1 MNSDE
6 LRRTFLSFYES
17 KGHLVIPS
25 SSLIPIGD
33 PTLLLTSAG
42 VVQVKPFFTGEAK
55 APAPRLASCQKCFRT
70 TDIDSVGDADHLTF
84 FEMLG
89 NFSVADYFKK
99 EAIDWA
105 WELVTE
111 RLKLPPEKLWV
122 SVFLSDDESYELWRA
137 LGVPEERLVR
147 YDESENWW
155 GPPGDSGPC
164 GPCTEI
170 YYDFGEELSCGKPDC
185 GPACDCNRFTEFYN
199 LVLTEYY
206 QDTEGNRTPLPS
218 GNIDTGMGLERTAA
232 IMQGVTN
239 VYETDGFQAIMGK
252 VSEVTGR
259 TYGSDKETDAAM
271 RVLAEHARGTTFLIS
286 DGVVPANEGRG
297 YVLRRILRRAV
308 TFARKLGVRE
318 PVLVTIAETVIE
330 NMREAY
336 PDLERNREF
345 ILKVI
350 EQEEARFHDTLGAG
364 LAILDGMV
372 GYRKRYAPMIPGVVA
387 AGMNQLLGRENA
399 SIVLEAHGFEGYFT
413 ESDSDHQTGEA
424 LAAEVLAHSVGD
436 WMQLRDEQGSV
447 TNVQGALNR
456 VERWANSL
464 SKYEVFRL
472 YDTYGFPPEITK
484 EVAAEYG
491 LSVDMEGF
499 EREMEAQRARSRS
512 AKAFAKDKMSEA
524 YAAVGLGATR
534 FTGYETLA
542 GESVV
547 VGLLRG
553 GVSAQRVGGGEEL
566 ELVTMET
573 PFYAEG
579 GGQVGDRG
587 EIKGSAGRFIVEDT
601 QATMLGFYVH
611 RGRVVDGEMVVGDPV
626 TMTVDSGHRKE
637 SARNHTATHLLHA
650 ALRQVLGQHVRQA
663 GSLVA
668 PDRLRFDFTHPV
680 GLGRADLHDIRN
692 LVNEKIS
699 SDLQITN
706 DEAPYPEAISRGA
719 LAFFGD
725 KYPDVVRLVSMGD
738 GDDRF
743 SFEVCGGTHVGRT
756 GEVWNFQVT
765 DEGSIGSGLRR
776 IEAVTGGSVQDLLV
790 RRYDLVEELSAQ
802 LKSPA
807 EEIVDKVAALVEER
821 DAERRRADRLER
833 NAARREAEGLLG
845 RVQDVDGARVV
856 AARVDAPNVE
866 TMREMGDYLKAK
878 LGSVFVVLA
887 SVINDRPMFIA
898 MATSDLTAKGV
909 HAGNIV
915 KQVAKVAG
923 GGGGGSPEM
932 AQAGGKDK
940 SKVSAALE
948 EVARLVREGGS

>member
-6 LRRTFLSFYES
+6 LRREFLSFYES

-42 VVQVKPFFTGEAK
+42 VVQIKPFFTGEAK
-55 APAPRLASCQKCFRT
+55 APAPRIASCQKCFRT

-99 EAIDWA
+99 EAIEWA

-122 SVFLSDDESYELWRA
+122 SVFLSDDESYEYWRA

-199 LVLTEYY
+199 LVLTEYN
-206 QDTEGNRTPLPS
+206 QDVDGNRTPLPN

-259 TYGSDKETDAAM
+259 AYGSDKETDVAM

-318 PVLVTIAETVIE
+318 PVLATIAKTVID
-330 NMREAY
+330 NMKEAY

-345 ILKVI
+345 VLKVI
-350 EQEEARFHDTLGAG
+350 EQEEDRFHDTL
-364 LAILDGMV
+364 D
-372 GYRKRYAPMIPGVVA
+372 
-387 AGMNQLLGRENA
+387 AGMTH
-399 SIVLEAHGFEGYFT
+399 LEST
-413 ESDSDHQTGEA
+413 IK
-424 LAAEVLAHSVGD
+424 LAGGITSG
-436 WMQLRDEQGSV
+436 
-447 TNVQGALNR
+447 TP
-456 VERWANSL
+456 SL
-464 SKYEVFRL
+464 SGTLTVINPKEIKPKDVFRL
-472 YDTYGFPPEITK
+472 YDTYGFPPELTE
-484 EVAAEYG
+484 EVAAEHG
-491 LSVDMEGF
+491 FTVDMEGF

-512 AKAFAKDKMSEA
+512 AKAFGKDKMAEA
-524 YAAVGLGATR
+524 YAAAGLGATR
-534 FTGYETLA
+534 FTGYESLA

-547 VGLLRG
+547 VGLLRE
-553 GVSAQRVGGGEEL
+553 GVSVQRVGAGEEA
-566 ELVTMET
+566 EVVMMET

-587 EIKGSAGRFIVEDT
+587 DIAGPDGRFIVEDT

-611 RGRVVDGEMVVGDPV
+611 RGRVVDGEMSVGVPV
-626 TMTVDSGHRKE
+626 KMTVDSGHRKE
-637 SARNHTATHLLHA
+637 AARNHTATHLLHA

-680 GLGRADLHDIRN
+680 GLGSADLHDIRN

-706 DEAPYPEAISRGA
+706 DEAPYAEALSKGA

-790 RRYDLVEELSAQ
+790 QRYDLVDEISAQ
-802 LKSPA
+802 LKSSPEDLSEKITA
-807 EEIVDKVAALVEER
+807 LMEEL
-821 DAERRRADRLER
+821 DAQRNRADRLER
-833 NAARREAEGLLG
+833 DAGRREAEELLAK
-845 RVQDVDGARVV
+845 VQYVDGAKVV

-866 TMREMGDYLKAK
+866 TMREMGDFLKSK
-878 LGSVFVVLA
+878 LGSVFVVLG
-887 SVINDRPMFIA
+887 SVINDRPMFVA
-898 MATSDLTAKGV
+898 MATPDLASKGL

-940 SKVSAALE
+940 SRVLEALG
-948 EVARLVREGGS
+948 EVARLVREGGG

>member
-42 VVQVKPFFTGEAK
+42 VVQIKPFFTGEAK
-55 APAPRLASCQKCFRT
+55 APAPRIASCQKCFRT

-206 QDTEGNRTPLPS
+206 QDTGGNRTPLPS

-252 VSEVTGR
+252 VSGVTGR

-286 DGVVPANEGRG
+286 DGVVPGNEGRG

-350 EQEEARFHDTLGAG
+350 EQEEARFHDTL
-364 LAILDGMV
+364 D
-372 GYRKRYAPMIPGVVA
+372 
-387 AGMNQLLGRENA
+387 AGMSHLDE
-399 SIVLEAHGFEGYFT
+399 IVADG
-413 ESDSDHQTGEA
+413 SD
-424 LAAEVLAHSVGD
+424 
-436 WMQLRDEQGSV
+436 GSV
-447 TNVQGALNR
+447 IEATD
-456 VERWANSL
+456 
-464 SKYEVFRL
+464 VFRL
-472 YDTYGFPPEITK
+472 YDTYGFPPELTE
-484 EVAAEYG
+484 EVAADHG
-491 LSVDMEGF
+491 FSVDMKGF
-499 EREMEAQRARSRS
+499 EREMEAQRVRSRS

-547 VGLLRG
+547 VGLLRE
-553 GVSAQRVGGGEEL
+553 GVSVQRVGGGEEL
-566 ELVTMET
+566 EVVTMET

-587 EIKGSAGRFIVEDT
+587 EITGPDGRFIVEDT

-626 TMTVDSGHRKE
+626 TMTVDSGHRRE

-699 SDLQITN
+699 SDLEITK
-706 DEAPYPEAISRGA
+706 DEAPYAEAISRGA

-738 GDDRF
+738 GVDRF

-765 DEGSIGSGLRR
+765 NEGSIGSGLRR

-807 EEIVDKVAALVEER
+807 EEIADKVAALVEER
-821 DAERRRADRLER
+821 DSERGRADRLER
-833 NAARREAEGLLG
+833 DAARRDAEGLLG
-845 RVQDVDGARVV
+845 QVQDVDGARVV

-866 TMREMGDYLKAK
+866 TMREMGDFLKAK

-887 SVINDRPMFIA
+887 SVINDRPMFVA
-898 MATSDLTAKGV
+898 MTTPDLVAKGV
-909 HAGNIV
+909 HAGSIV

>member
-1 MNSDE
+1 MKSDE
-6 LRRTFLSFYES
+6 LRREFLSFYES

-42 VVQVKPFFTGEAK
+42 VVQIKPFFTGEAK
-55 APAPRLASCQKCFRT
+55 APAPRIASCQKCFRT

-99 EAIDWA
+99 EAIEWA

-111 RLKLPPEKLWV
+111 KFKLPPEKLWV
-122 SVFLSDDESYELWRA
+122 SVFLDDDESYEYWRT

-199 LVLTEYY
+199 LVLTEYN
-206 QDTEGNRTPLPS
+206 QDIDGNRTPLPS

-239 VYETDGFQAIMGK
+239 VYETDGFQAIMGR

-259 TYGSDKETDAAM
+259 EYGSDKETDVAM

-330 NMREAY
+330 NMKEAY
-336 PDLERNREF
+336 PDLQRNREF
-345 ILKVI
+345 VLRVI
-350 EQEEARFHDTLGAG
+350 EQEEARFHDTLDAG
-364 LAILDGMV
+364 MTHLEAIVSEGN
-372 GYRKRYAPMIPGVVA
+372 GSRVVA
-387 AGMNQLLGRENA
+387 AA
-399 SIVLEAHGFEGYFT
+399 DA
-413 ESDSDHQTGEA
+413 
-424 LAAEVLAHSVGD
+424 
-436 WMQLRDEQGSV
+436 
-447 TNVQGALNR
+447 
-456 VERWANSL
+456 
-464 SKYEVFRL
+464 FRL
-472 YDTYGFPPEITK
+472 YDTYGFPPELTE
-484 EVAAEYG
+484 EVAADHGYG
-491 LSVDMEGF
+491 VDMDGF

-512 AKAFAKDKMSEA
+512 AKAFGKDKMAEA
-524 YAAVGLGATR
+524 YAAAGLGATR
-534 FTGYETLA
+534 FTGYEGLA

-547 VGLLRG
+547 VGLLRE
-553 GVSAQRVGGGEEL
+553 GVSVQRVGEGEEV
-566 ELVTMET
+566 EVVTMET

-587 EIKGSAGRFIVEDT
+587 EIAGVDGRFMVEDT

-611 RGRVVDGEMVVGDPV
+611 RGRMVDGEMGVGDPV
-626 TMTVDSGHRKE
+626 KMTVDSGHRRE
-637 SARNHTATHLLHA
+637 ATRNHTATHLLHA
-650 ALRQVLGQHVRQA
+650 ALREVLGQHVRQA

-680 GLGRADLHDIRN
+680 GLGRADLNDIRN
-692 LVNEKIS
+692 LVNDKIS
-699 SDLQITN
+699 SDLAVSN
-706 DEAPYPEAISRGA
+706 DSALYSEAINRGA

-725 KYPDVVRLVSMGD
+725 KYPDVVRLVSMGE
-738 GDDRF
+738 GDNRF

-776 IEAVTGGSVQDLLV
+776 IEAVTGVSVQDLLAK
-790 RRYDLVEELSAQ
+790 RYDLVDEISAQ
-802 LKSPA
+802 LKSAPEDISEKIAGLMEELETQRRRA
-807 EEIVDKVAALVEER
+807 ERLER
-821 DAERRRADRLER
+821 DAG
-833 NAARREAEGLLG
+833 RREAEDLLSQ
-845 RVQDVDGARVV
+845 VQDVDGAKVV
-856 AARVDAPNVE
+856 AAQVEAPNVE
-866 TMREMGDYLKAK
+866 TMREMGDLLKAK
-878 LGSVFVVLA
+878 LGSVFVVLG
-887 SVINDRPMFIA
+887 SVINGRPMFVA
-898 MATSDLTAKGV
+898 MSTSDLASKGV

-940 SKVSAALE
+940 SKVSAALG
-948 EVARLVREGGS
+948 EVARLVREGGG

>member
-99 EAIDWA
+99 EAIEWA

-122 SVFLSDDESYELWRA
+122 SVFLSDDESYAFWKE
-137 LGVPEERLVR
+137 LGVPEERLIR

-330 NMREAY
+330 NMKDAY

-350 EQEEARFHDTLGAG
+350 EQEEARFHDTL
-364 LAILDGMV
+364 D
-372 GYRKRYAPMIPGVVA
+372 
-387 AGMNQLLGRENA
+387 AGMTQ
-399 SIVLEAHGFEGYFT
+399 LEAKFT
-413 ESDSDHQTGEA
+413 FPPMDAKAEISKRI
-424 LAAEVLAHSVGD
+424 AAQD
-436 WMQLRDEQGSV
+436 
-447 TNVQGALNR
+447 
-456 VERWANSL
+456 
-464 SKYEVFRL
+464 VFRL
-472 YDTYGFPPEITK
+472 YDTYGFPSELTEEI
-484 EVAAEYG
+484 AAEHGY
-491 LSVDMEGF
+491 SVDMEGF
-499 EREMEAQRARSRS
+499 KREMEAQRERGRA
-512 AKAFAKDKMSEA
+512 AQAFRKDKMSEA

-566 ELVTMET
+566 EVVTMET

-587 EIKGSAGRFIVEDT
+587 EITGSAGRFIVEDT
-601 QATMLGFYVH
+601 QSTMLGFYVH

-626 TMTVDSGHRKE
+626 TMTVDSGHRRE

-725 KYPDVVRLVSMGD
+725 KYPDVVRLVSMGE

-887 SVINDRPMFIA
+887 SVINDRPMFVA
-898 MATSDLTAKGV
+898 MATSDLTAKGL

-948 EVARLVREGGS
+948 EVPRLVRKGGR

>member
-42 VVQVKPFFTGEAK
+42 VVQIKPFFTGEAK
-55 APAPRLASCQKCFRT
+55 APAPRIASCQKCFRT

-206 QDTEGNRTPLPS
+206 QDTGGNRTPLPS

-239 VYETDGFQAIMGK
+239 VYDTDGFQAIMGK
-252 VSEVTGR
+252 VSGVTGR

-286 DGVVPANEGRG
+286 DGVVPGNEGRG

-318 PVLVTIAETVIE
+318 PVLVTIAETVIA

-345 ILKVI
+345 VLKVI
-350 EQEEARFHDTLGAG
+350 EQEEARFHDTLDAG
-364 LAILDGMV
+364 MSQLEEITGSKHAVQSGDAKPVNFSFDVPPIPTEGITV
-372 GYRKRYAPMIPGVVA
+372 IPG
-387 AGMNQLLGRENA
+387 Q
-399 SIVLEAHGFEGYFT
+399 
-413 ESDSDHQTGEA
+413 D
-424 LAAEVLAHSVGD
+424 
-436 WMQLRDEQGSV
+436 
-447 TNVQGALNR
+447 
-456 VERWANSL
+456 
-464 SKYEVFRL
+464 VFRL
-472 YDTYGFPPEITK
+472 YDTYGFPPELTE
-484 EVAAEYG
+484 EVAAERG
-491 LSVDMEGF
+491 FGVDMEGF
-499 EREMEAQRARSRS
+499 EREMEAQRVRSRS

-534 FTGYETLA
+534 FTGYESLA

-547 VGLLRG
+547 VGLLRE
-553 GVSAQRVGGGEEL
+553 GVSVQRVGGGEEL
-566 ELVTMET
+566 EVVTMET

-587 EIKGSAGRFIVEDT
+587 SITGPSGGFVVEDT

-611 RGRVVDGEMVVGDPV
+611 RGRVVDGEMGVGEPV
-626 TMTVDSGHRKE
+626 KMTVDPGHRRE
-637 SARNHTATHLLHA
+637 STRNHTATHLLHA

-680 GLGRADLHDIRN
+680 GLGSADLHDIRD

-699 SDLQITN
+699 SDLRITN

-725 KYPDVVRLVSMGD
+725 KYPDVVRLVSMGE

-743 SFEVCGGTHVGRT
+743 SFEVCGGTHLGRT

-776 IEAVTGGSVQDLLV
+776 IEAVTGASVQDLLA

-807 EEIVDKVAALVEER
+807 EEISGKVAALVEER
-821 DAERRRADRLER
+821 DSERRRADRLER
-833 NAARREAEGLLG
+833 DAARREAEGLLG
-845 RVQDVDGARVV
+845 RVQDVDGAKVV

-887 SVINDRPMFIA
+887 SVINDRPMFVA
-898 MATSDLTAKGV
+898 MATPDLVAKGL
-909 HAGNIV
+909 HSGNIV

>member
-1 MNSDE
+1 
-6 LRRTFLSFYES
+6 
-17 KGHLVIPS
+17 
-25 SSLIPIGD
+25 
-33 PTLLLTSAG
+33 
-42 VVQVKPFFTGEAK
+42 
-55 APAPRLASCQKCFRT
+55 
-70 TDIDSVGDADHLTF
+70 
-84 FEMLG
+84 
-89 NFSVADYFKK
+89 
-99 EAIDWA
+99 
-105 WELVTE
+105 
-111 RLKLPPEKLWV
+111 
-122 SVFLSDDESYELWRA
+122 
-137 LGVPEERLVR
+137 
-147 YDESENWW
+147 
-155 GPPGDSGPC
+155 
-164 GPCTEI
+164 
-170 YYDFGEELSCGKPDC
+170 
-185 GPACDCNRFTEFYN
+185 
-199 LVLTEYY
+199 
-206 QDTEGNRTPLPS
+206 
-218 GNIDTGMGLERTAA
+218 MGLERTAA

-239 VYETDGFQAIMGK
+239 VYDTDGFQAIMGK
-252 VSEVTGR
+252 VSGVTGR

-286 DGVVPANEGRG
+286 DGVVPGNEGRG

-350 EQEEARFHDTLGAG
+350 EQEEARFHDTL
-364 LAILDGMV
+364 D
-372 GYRKRYAPMIPGVVA
+372 
-387 AGMNQLLGRENA
+387 AGMSHLDM
-399 SIVLEAHGFEGYFT
+399 IVADG
-413 ESDSDHQTGEA
+413 SD
-424 LAAEVLAHSVGD
+424 
-436 WMQLRDEQGSV
+436 GSV
-447 TNVQGALNR
+447 IEATDI
-456 VERWANSL
+456 
-464 SKYEVFRL
+464 FRL
-472 YDTYGFPPEITK
+472 YDTFGFPPELTE
-484 EVAAEYG
+484 EVAADHG
-491 LSVDMEGF
+491 FSVDMEGF
-499 EREMEAQRARSRS
+499 DREMEAQRTRSRS

-547 VGLLRG
+547 VGLLRE
-553 GVSAQRVGGGEEL
+553 GVSVQRVGGGEEL
-566 ELVTMET
+566 EVVTMET

-587 EIKGSAGRFIVEDT
+587 EITGSEGRFIVEDT

-611 RGRVVDGEMVVGDPV
+611 RGRVVDGEMVVGQPV
-626 TMTVDSGHRKE
+626 RMTVDSGHRRE

-699 SDLQITN
+699 SDLEITK
-706 DEAPYPEAISRGA
+706 DEAPYAEAISRGA

-738 GDDRF
+738 GDDKF

-790 RRYDLVEELSAQ
+790 QRYDLVEELSAQ

-807 EEIVDKVAALVEER
+807 EEIADKVAALVEER
-821 DAERRRADRLER
+821 DSERRRADRLER
-833 NAARREAEGLLG
+833 DAARREAEGLLG
-845 RVQDVDGARVV
+845 RVQDVDGAKVV
-856 AARVDAPNVE
+856 AARVDAPNAE

-887 SVINDRPMFIA
+887 SVINDRPMFVA
-898 MATSDLTAKGV
+898 MATPDLVAKGL
-909 HAGNIV
+909 HSGNIV

-940 SKVSAALE
+940 SKVSAALD

>member
-6 LRRTFLSFYES
+6 LRRAFLSFYES

-42 VVQVKPFFTGEAK
+42 VVQIKPFFTGEAK

-111 RLKLPPEKLWV
+111 RLKLPPERLWV

-170 YYDFGEELSCGKPDC
+170 YYDFGEELSCGKADC

-232 IMQGVTN
+232 ILQGVTN
-239 VYETDGFQAIMGK
+239 VYETDGFQAIMGR
-252 VSEVTGR
+252 VSELTGR
-259 TYGSDKETDAAM
+259 EYGSDKETDAAM
-271 RVLAEHARGTTFLIS
+271 RVLAEHGRGTTFLIS

-318 PVLVTIAETVIE
+318 PVLVSIAETVIE

-345 ILKVI
+345 VLKVI
-350 EQEEARFHDTLGAG
+350 EQEEARFHDTLDAG
-364 LAILDGMV
+364 MTHLEAIV
-372 GYRKRYAPMIPGVVA
+372 GNGHEARVVA
-387 AGMNQLLGRENA
+387 AG
-399 SIVLEAHGFEGYFT
+399 
-413 ESDSDHQTGEA
+413 D
-424 LAAEVLAHSVGD
+424 
-436 WMQLRDEQGSV
+436 
-447 TNVQGALNR
+447 
-456 VERWANSL
+456 
-464 SKYEVFRL
+464 VFRL
-472 YDTYGFPPEITK
+472 YDTYGFPPELTE
-484 EVAAEYG
+484 EVAAEHG
-491 LSVDMEGF
+491 FGVDMEGF
-499 EREMEAQRARSRS
+499 EREMEAQRERGRA
-512 AKAFAKDKMSEA
+512 AQAFRKDKMSEA

-534 FTGYETLA
+534 FTGYEMLA

-547 VGLLRG
+547 VGLLRE
-553 GVSAQRVGGGEEL
+553 GVSVQRVGGGEEL
-566 ELVTMET
+566 EVVTMET

-587 EIKGSAGRFIVEDT
+587 EITGPDGRFIVEDT

-626 TMTVDSGHRKE
+626 TMTVDSGHRRE

-699 SDLQITN
+699 SDLRVTN
-706 DEAPYPEAISRGA
+706 DEAPYAEAILRGA

-790 RRYDLVEELSAQ
+790 QRYDLVEELSTQ

-807 EEIVDKVAALVEER
+807 DEIADKVAALVEER

-845 RVQDVDGARVV
+845 RVQDVDGAQVV

-866 TMREMGDYLKAK
+866 TMREMGDFLKAK

-887 SVINDRPMFIA
+887 SVINDRPMFVA
-898 MATSDLTAKGV
+898 MATPDLTAKGI

-915 KQVAKVAG
+915 KRVAKVAG

-940 SKVSAALE
+940 GKVSAALE
-948 EVARLVREGGS
+948 EVAGLVRESGS

>member
-99 EAIDWA
+99 EAIEWA

-122 SVFLSDDESYELWRA
+122 SVFLSDDESYELWRE

-330 NMREAY
+330 NMKDAY

-350 EQEEARFHDTLGAG
+350 EQEEARFHDTL
-364 LAILDGMV
+364 D
-372 GYRKRYAPMIPGVVA
+372 
-387 AGMNQLLGRENA
+387 AGMIEVKNLTFNVGTIEFRLDNVEVIPPKPIEEEPQDVGKRVIGGR
-399 SIVLEAHGFEGYFT
+399 
-413 ESDSDHQTGEA
+413 D
-424 LAAEVLAHSVGD
+424 
-436 WMQLRDEQGSV
+436 
-447 TNVQGALNR
+447 
-456 VERWANSL
+456 
-464 SKYEVFRL
+464 VFRL
-472 YDTYGFPPEITK
+472 YDTYGFPPELTE
-484 EVAAEYG
+484 EVAAEDG
-491 LSVDMEGF
+491 FGVDMEGF
-499 EREMEAQRARSRS
+499 RREMEAQRERGRA
-512 AKAFAKDKMSEA
+512 AQAFRKDKMSEA

-547 VGLLRG
+547 VGLLRE
-553 GVSAQRVGGGEEL
+553 GVSVQRVGGGEEL
-566 ELVTMET
+566 EVVTMET

-587 EIKGSAGRFIVEDT
+587 EITGVNGRFIVEDT

-626 TMTVDSGHRKE
+626 TMTVDSGHRRE

-807 EEIVDKVAALVEER
+807 EEIADKVAALVEER

-833 NAARREAEGLLG
+833 DAARREAEGLLG
-845 RVQDVDGARVV
+845 RVQDVDGAQVV

-866 TMREMGDYLKAK
+866 TMREMGDFLKAK

-887 SVINDRPMFIA
+887 SVINDRPMFVA
-898 MATSDLTAKGV
+898 MATST
-909 HAGNIV
+909 
-915 KQVAKVAG
+915 
-923 GGGGGSPEM
+923 
-932 AQAGGKDK
+932 
-940 SKVSAALE
+940 
-948 EVARLVREGGS
+948 

>member
-1 MNSDE
+1 MNSNE

-17 KGHLVIPS
+17 KAHLVIPS

-42 VVQVKPFFTGEAK
+42 VVQIKPFFTGEAK
-55 APAPRLASCQKCFRT
+55 APAPRITSCQKCFRT

-137 LGVPEERLVR
+137 LGVPQERLVR

-286 DGVVPANEGRG
+286 DGVVPGNEGRG

-350 EQEEARFHDTLGAG
+350 EQEETQFHDTL
-364 LAILDGMV
+364 D
-372 GYRKRYAPMIPGVVA
+372 
-387 AGMNQLLGRENA
+387 AGMSQLEEITGSKHAVHSGDAQPVRF
-399 SIVLEAHGFEGYFT
+399 SFDVPPIPVEGIT
-413 ESDSDHQTGEA
+413 VIRGQD
-424 LAAEVLAHSVGD
+424 
-436 WMQLRDEQGSV
+436 
-447 TNVQGALNR
+447 
-456 VERWANSL
+456 
-464 SKYEVFRL
+464 VFRL
-472 YDTYGFPPEITK
+472 YDTYGFPPELTE
-484 EVAAEYG
+484 EVAAERG
-491 LSVDMEGF
+491 FGVDMEGF
-499 EREMEAQRARSRS
+499 KREMEAQRERSRS

-547 VGLLRG
+547 VGLLRE
-553 GVSAQRVGGGEEL
+553 GVSVQRVGGGEEL
-566 ELVTMET
+566 EVVTMET

-587 EIKGSAGRFIVEDT
+587 EITGSVGRFIVEDT

-626 TMTVDSGHRKE
+626 TMTVDSGHRRE

-706 DEAPYPEAISRGA
+706 DEAPYAEAISRGA

-807 EEIVDKVAALVEER
+807 EEIADKVAALVEER
-821 DAERRRADRLER
+821 DSERRRADRLER
-833 NAARREAEGLLG
+833 DAARREAEGLLG
-845 RVQDVDGARVV
+845 QVQDVDGARVV

-887 SVINDRPMFIA
+887 SVINDRPMFVA
-898 MATSDLTAKGV
+898 MATPDLTAKGL

-923 GGGGGSPEM
+923 GGGGGTPEM

-948 EVARLVREGGS
+948 EVARLVREGGN

>member
-1 MNSDE
+1 MNSNE

-252 VSEVTGR
+252 VSEMTGR

-286 DGVVPANEGRG
+286 DGVVPGNEGRG

-308 TFARKLGVRE
+308 TFARKLGVLE

-330 NMREAY
+330 NMRGAY

-350 EQEEARFHDTLGAG
+350 EQEEARFHDTLDAG
-364 LAILDGMV
+364 LVEVEKLALDV
-372 GYRKRYAPMIPGVVA
+372 GTLKFELDESGIELIPA
-387 AGMNQLLGRENA
+387 
-399 SIVLEAHGFEGYFT
+399 
-413 ESDSDHQTGEA
+413 
-424 LAAEVLAHSVGD
+424 
-436 WMQLRDEQGSV
+436 
-447 TNVQGALNR
+447 
-456 VERWANSL
+456 
-464 SKYEVFRL
+464 KEVFRL
-472 YDTYGFPPEITK
+472 YDTYGFPPELTE
-484 EVAAEYG
+484 EVAAERG
-491 LSVDMEGF
+491 FGVDMEGF
-499 EREMEAQRARSRS
+499 EREMEAQRTRSRS

-547 VGLLRG
+547 VGLLRE
-553 GVSAQRVGGGEEL
+553 GVSVQRVGGGEEL
-566 ELVTMET
+566 EVVTMET

-587 EIKGSAGRFIVEDT
+587 EITGSVGRFIVEDT

-626 TMTVDSGHRKE
+626 TMTVDSGHRRE
-637 SARNHTATHLLHA
+637 SGRNHTATHLLHA

-807 EEIVDKVAALVEER
+807 EEIADKVAALVEER

-833 NAARREAEGLLG
+833 DAARREAEGLLG
-845 RVQDVDGARVV
+845 RVQEVDGAQVV

-866 TMREMGDYLKAK
+866 TMREMGDFLKAK

-887 SVINDRPMFIA
+887 SVINDRPMFVA
-898 MATSDLTAKGV
+898 MATPDLAAKGV

-915 KQVAKVAG
+915 KKVAKVAG
-923 GGGGGSPEM
+923 GGGGGTPEM

-948 EVARLVREGGS
+948 EVAKLVREGGS

>member
-1 MNSDE
+1 M
-6 LRRTFLSFYES
+6 
-17 KGHLVIPS
+17 
-25 SSLIPIGD
+25 
-33 PTLLLTSAG
+33 LLTSAG
-42 VVQVKPFFTGEAK
+42 VVQIKPFFTGEAK
-55 APAPRLASCQKCFRT
+55 APAPRIASCQKCFRT

-239 VYETDGFQAIMGK
+239 VYQTDGFQAIMGK

-318 PVLVTIAETVIE
+318 PVLLTIAETVIE

-350 EQEEARFHDTLGAG
+350 EQEEARFHDTLDAG
-364 LAILDGMV
+364 LVEVEKLALDV
-372 GYRKRYAPMIPGVVA
+372 GTLRFELDESGIELIPA
-387 AGMNQLLGRENA
+387 
-399 SIVLEAHGFEGYFT
+399 
-413 ESDSDHQTGEA
+413 
-424 LAAEVLAHSVGD
+424 
-436 WMQLRDEQGSV
+436 
-447 TNVQGALNR
+447 
-456 VERWANSL
+456 
-464 SKYEVFRL
+464 KEVFRL
-472 YDTYGFPPEITK
+472 YDTYGFPPELTE
-484 EVAAEYG
+484 EVAAERG
-491 LSVDMEGF
+491 FGVDMEGF
-499 EREMEAQRARSRS
+499 KREMEAQRERSRS
-512 AKAFAKDKMSEA
+512 AKAFGKDKMSEA

-547 VGLLRG
+547 VGLLRE
-553 GVSAQRVGGGEEL
+553 GVSVQRVGGVEEL
-566 ELVTMET
+566 EVVTMET

-587 EIKGSAGRFIVEDT
+587 EITGVNGRFMVEDT
-601 QATMLGFYVH
+601 QSTMLGFYVH

-626 TMTVDSGHRKE
+626 SMTVDPGHRRE

-699 SDLQITN
+699 SDLEITK
-706 DEAPYPEAISRGA
+706 DEAPYSDAISRGA

-776 IEAVTGGSVQDLLV
+776 IEAVTGGSVQDLLM

-807 EEIVDKVAALVEER
+807 DEIADKVAALVEER
-821 DAERRRADRLER
+821 DSERRRADRLER
-833 NAARREAEGLLG
+833 DAARREAEGLLG
-845 RVQDVDGARVV
+845 QVQDVDGAQVV

-866 TMREMGDYLKAK
+866 AMREMGDFLKAK
-878 LGSVFVVLA
+878 LGSAFVVLA
-887 SVINDRPMFIA
+887 SVINDRPMFVA
-898 MATSDLTAKGV
+898 MATPDLTAKGV

-915 KQVAKVAG
+915 KRVAKVAG

-948 EVARLVREGGS
+948 EVAKLVREGGS

>member
-1 MNSDE
+1 MKSDE
-6 LRRTFLSFYES
+6 LRREFLSFYES

-42 VVQVKPFFTGEAK
+42 VVQIKPFFTGEAK
-55 APAPRLASCQKCFRT
+55 APAPRIASCQKCFRT

-99 EAIDWA
+99 EAIEWA

-111 RLKLPPEKLWV
+111 RFKLPPERLWV
-122 SVFLSDDESYELWRA
+122 SVFLDDDESYEFWRG

-232 IMQGVTN
+232 ILQGVTN
-239 VYETDGFQAIMGK
+239 VYETDGFRAIMDK
-252 VSEVTGR
+252 VSGVTGR
-259 TYGSDKETDAAM
+259 EYGADKETDVAM

-330 NMREAY
+330 NMKEAY

-345 ILKVI
+345 VLRVI
-350 EQEEARFHDTLGAG
+350 EQEEARFHDTL
-364 LAILDGMV
+364 D
-372 GYRKRYAPMIPGVVA
+372 
-387 AGMNQLLGRENA
+387 AGMTH
-399 SIVLEAHGFEGYFT
+399 LEAIVSRGNG
-413 ESDSDHQTGEA
+413 SRVIG
-424 LAAEVLAHSVGD
+424 AAD
-436 WMQLRDEQGSV
+436 
-447 TNVQGALNR
+447 
-456 VERWANSL
+456 
-464 SKYEVFRL
+464 VFRL
-472 YDTYGFPPEITK
+472 YDTYGFPPELTE
-484 EVAAEYG
+484 EVAAG
-491 LSVDMEGF
+491 HGFGVDMEGF

-512 AKAFAKDKMSEA
+512 TKAFGKDKMAEA
-524 YAAVGLGATR
+524 YAAAGLGATR
-534 FTGYETLA
+534 FTGYELLA

-547 VGLLRG
+547 VGLLRE
-553 GVSAQRVGGGEEL
+553 GVSVQRVGVGEEV
-566 ELVTMET
+566 EVVTMET

-587 EIKGSAGRFIVEDT
+587 EITGVSGRFMVEDT

-611 RGRVVDGEMVVGDPV
+611 RGRVVDGGMGVGDPV
-626 TMTVDSGHRKE
+626 KMTVDSGHRRE
-637 SARNHTATHLLHA
+637 ATRNHTATHLLHA
-650 ALRQVLGQHVRQA
+650 ALREVLGQHVRQA

-680 GLGRADLHDIRN
+680 GLGRGDLHDIRD
-692 LVNEKIS
+692 LVNEKIR
-699 SDLQITN
+699 SDLAVSN
-706 DEAPYPEAISRGA
+706 DSAPYSEAINRGA

-725 KYPDVVRLVSMGD
+725 KYPDVVRLVSMGE
-738 GDDRF
+738 GDSRF

-776 IEAVTGGSVQDLLV
+776 IEAVTGASVQDLLAK
-790 RRYDLVEELSAQ
+790 RYDLVDEISAQ
-802 LKSPA
+802 LKSAPEDISEKITGLM
-807 EEIVDKVAALVEER
+807 EEL
-821 DAERRRADRLER
+821 DAQRRRADRLER
-833 NAARREAEGLLG
+833 DAGRREAEDLLSQ
-845 RVQDVDGARVV
+845 VQDVNGAKVV

-866 TMREMGDYLKAK
+866 TMREMGDLLKAK
-878 LGSVFVVLA
+878 LGSVFVVLG
-887 SVINDRPMFIA
+887 SVINDRPAFIA
-898 MATSDLTAKGV
+898 MSTPDLADKGI

-915 KQVAKVAG
+915 KKVAKVAG
-923 GGGGGSPEM
+923 GGGGGSAEM

-940 SKVSAALE
+940 NKVSAALE
-948 EVARLVREGGS
+948 EVARLVREGVR

>member
-122 SVFLSDDESYELWRA
+122 SVFLSDDESYELWRD

-350 EQEEARFHDTLGAG
+350 EQEEARFHDTLDAGMGHLERIKLEAGATFPTMSG
-364 LAILDGMV
+364 LVELK
-372 GYRKRYAPMIPGVVA
+372 KRSPSEEQVSNREIA
-387 AGMNQLLGRENA
+387 AG
-399 SIVLEAHGFEGYFT
+399 
-413 ESDSDHQTGEA
+413 
-424 LAAEVLAHSVGD
+424 
-436 WMQLRDEQGSV
+436 
-447 TNVQGALNR
+447 
-456 VERWANSL
+456 
-464 SKYEVFRL
+464 EVFRL
-472 YDTYGFPPEITK
+472 YDTYGLPPELT
-484 EVAAEYG
+484 EELAAEDG
-491 LSVDMEGF
+491 FVVDMEGF
-499 EREMEAQRARSRS
+499 EREMEAQRERGRAAQSFR
-512 AKAFAKDKMSEA
+512 KDKMSEA

-547 VGLLRG
+547 VGLLRE
-553 GVSAQRVGGGEEL
+553 GVSVQRVGGGEEL
-566 ELVTMET
+566 EVVTMET

-579 GGQVGDRG
+579 GGQVGDKG
-587 EIKGSAGRFIVEDT
+587 EIAGVNGRFIVEDT
-601 QATMLGFYVH
+601 QSTMLGFYVH

-626 TMTVDSGHRKE
+626 TMIVDPGHRRE

-725 KYPDVVRLVSMGD
+725 KYPDVVRLVSMGE

-807 EEIVDKVAALVEER
+807 EEIADKVAALVEER

-833 NAARREAEGLLG
+833 DAARREAEGLLG
-845 RVQDVDGARVV
+845 RVQEVDGAQVV

-887 SVINDRPMFIA
+887 SVINDRPVFVA
-898 MATSDLTAKGV
+898 MATPDLAAKGV

-915 KQVAKVAG
+915 KRVAKVTG

-940 SKVSAALE
+940 SKVSAALD
-948 EVARLVREGGS
+948 EVARLVREGGEYEI

>member
-1 MNSDE
+1 M
-6 LRRTFLSFYES
+6 
-17 KGHLVIPS
+17 
-25 SSLIPIGD
+25 
-33 PTLLLTSAG
+33 
-42 VVQVKPFFTGEAK
+42 
-55 APAPRLASCQKCFRT
+55 
-70 TDIDSVGDADHLTF
+70 
-84 FEMLG
+84 
-89 NFSVADYFKK
+89 
-99 EAIDWA
+99 
-105 WELVTE
+105 
-111 RLKLPPEKLWV
+111 
-122 SVFLSDDESYELWRA
+122 
-137 LGVPEERLVR
+137 PEERLIR

-252 VSEVTGR
+252 VLEVTGR

-350 EQEEARFHDTLGAG
+350 EQEEARFHDTLDAG
-364 LAILDGMV
+364 LAMLDGMI
-372 GYRKRYAPMIPGVVA
+372 GYRNYFSPYIQEVVDF
-387 AGMNQLLGRENA
+387 GISNRINPENA
-399 SIVLEAHGFEGYFT
+399 SIVLDRHGFVGFFV
-413 ESDSDHQTGEA
+413 ESDSVHQTGES
-424 LAAEVLAHSVGD
+424 LASEEFAFLYAHLLEVLQESGIDTSEGD
-436 WMQLRDEQGSV
+436 IVPEL
-447 TNVQGALNR
+447 T
-456 VERWANSL
+456 RWANTL
-464 SKYEVFRL
+464 SQREVFRL
-472 YDTYGFPPEITK
+472 YDTYGFPPELTE
-484 EVAAEYG
+484 EVAAEHG
-491 LSVDMEGF
+491 FGVDMEGF
-499 EREMEAQRARSRS
+499 EREMEAQRTRSRS
-512 AKAFAKDKMSEA
+512 TKAFAKDKMSEA

-534 FTGYETLA
+534 FTGYEMLA

-547 VGLLRG
+547 VGLLRE
-553 GVSAQRVGGGEEL
+553 GVSVQRVGGGEEL
-566 ELVTMET
+566 EVVTMET

-587 EIKGSAGRFIVEDT
+587 EITGSAGRFIVGDT

-626 TMTVDSGHRKE
+626 TMTVDPGHRRE

-706 DEAPYPEAISRGA
+706 DEAPYPEAITRGA

-807 EEIVDKVAALVEER
+807 EEIAGKVAALVEER

-866 TMREMGDYLKAK
+866 TMREMGDFLKAK

-887 SVINDRPMFIA
+887 SVINDRPMFVA
-898 MATSDLTAKGV
+898 MATPDLTAKGL

-915 KQVAKVAG
+915 KRVAKVAG
-923 GGGGGSPEM
+923 GGGGGTPEM

-948 EVARLVREGGS
+948 EVATLVREGGS

>member
-99 EAIDWA
+99 EAIEWA

-122 SVFLSDDESYELWRA
+122 SVFLSDDESYELWRE

-330 NMREAY
+330 NMKDAY

-350 EQEEARFHDTLGAG
+350 EQEEARFHDTLDAG
-364 LAILDGMV
+364 LIEVDKLTFNIGRLD
-372 GYRKRYAPMIPGVVA
+372 I
-387 AGMNQLLGRENA
+387 N
-399 SIVLEAHGFEGYFT
+399 
-413 ESDSDHQTGEA
+413 
-424 LAAEVLAHSVGD
+424 
-436 WMQLRDEQGSV
+436 
-447 TNVQGALNR
+447 
-456 VERWANSL
+456 L
-464 SKYEVFRL
+464 SKVEVIKGRDVFRL
-472 YDTYGFPPEITK
+472 YDTYGFPPELTE
-484 EVAAEYG
+484 EVAAERG
-491 LSVDMEGF
+491 FGVDLEEF
-499 EREMEAQRARSRS
+499 EREMEAQRERGRA
-512 AKAFAKDKMSEA
+512 AQAFRKDKMSEA

-547 VGLLRG
+547 VGLLRE
-553 GVSAQRVGGGEEL
+553 GVSVQRVGSGGEL
-566 ELVTMET
+566 EVVTMET

-587 EIKGSAGRFIVEDT
+587 EIAGGNGRFIVEDT

-699 SDLQITN
+699 SDLQITK
-706 DEAPYPEAISRGA
+706 DEAPYAEAISRGA

-807 EEIVDKVAALVEER
+807 EEISDKVTALMEER

-833 NAARREAEGLLG
+833 DAARREAEGLLG

-866 TMREMGDYLKAK
+866 TMREMGDFLKAK

-887 SVINDRPMFIA
+887 SVINDRPMFVA
-898 MATSDLTAKGV
+898 MATSDLVAKGV

-915 KQVAKVAG
+915 KRVAKVAG

-940 SKVSAALE
+940 NKVSAALE
-948 EVARLVREGGS
+948 EVPRLVREGGS

>member
-42 VVQVKPFFTGEAK
+42 VVQIKPFFTGEAK
-55 APAPRLASCQKCFRT
+55 APAPRIASCQKCFRT

-137 LGVPEERLVR
+137 LGVPKERLVR

-252 VSEVTGR
+252 VSGVTGR

-286 DGVVPANEGRG
+286 DGVVPGNEGRG

-350 EQEEARFHDTLGAG
+350 EQEEARFHDTL
-364 LAILDGMV
+364 D
-372 GYRKRYAPMIPGVVA
+372 
-387 AGMNQLLGRENA
+387 AGMSHLDEIVADGSDG
-399 SIVLEAHGFEGYFT
+399 SIIEAT
-413 ESDSDHQTGEA
+413 D
-424 LAAEVLAHSVGD
+424 
-436 WMQLRDEQGSV
+436 
-447 TNVQGALNR
+447 
-456 VERWANSL
+456 
-464 SKYEVFRL
+464 VFRL
-472 YDTYGFPPEITK
+472 YDTFGFPPELTE
-484 EVAAEYG
+484 EVAADHG
-491 LSVDMEGF
+491 FSVDMEGF
-499 EREMEAQRARSRS
+499 DREMEAQRTRSRS

-547 VGLLRG
+547 VGLLRE
-553 GVSAQRVGGGEEL
+553 GVSVQRVGGGEEL
-566 ELVTMET
+566 EVVTMET

-587 EIKGSAGRFIVEDT
+587 EITGSEGRFIVEDT

-626 TMTVDSGHRKE
+626 VMTVDSGHRRE

-699 SDLQITN
+699 SDLEITK
-706 DEAPYPEAISRGA
+706 DEAPYAEAISRGA

-743 SFEVCGGTHVGRT
+743 SFEVCGGTHVART

-807 EEIVDKVAALVEER
+807 EEIAGKVAALVEER

-833 NAARREAEGLLG
+833 NAARREAEGLLS
-845 RVQDVDGARVV
+845 RVQDVDGAKVV

-866 TMREMGDYLKAK
+866 TMREMGDFLKTK

-887 SVINDRPMFIA
+887 SVINDRPMFVA
-898 MATSDLTAKGV
+898 MATPDLVAKGV
-909 HAGNIV
+909 HAGSIV

-948 EVARLVREGGS
+948 EVVRLVREGGS

>member
-1 MNSDE
+1 MKSDE
-6 LRRTFLSFYES
+6 LRQEFLSFYES

-42 VVQVKPFFTGEAK
+42 VVQIKPFFTGEAK
-55 APAPRLASCQKCFRT
+55 APGPRIASCQKCFRT

-99 EAIDWA
+99 EAIEWA

-111 RLKLPPEKLWV
+111 RFRLPKEKLWV
-122 SVFLSDDESYELWRA
+122 SVFLDDDESYEYWRG

-199 LVLTEYY
+199 LVLTEYN
-206 QDTEGNRTPLPS
+206 QDVDGNRTPLPS

-232 IMQGVTN
+232 ILQGVTN
-239 VYETDGFQAIMGK
+239 VYETDGFGAIMDK
-252 VSEVTGR
+252 VSGVTDR
-259 TYGSDKETDAAM
+259 EYGADKETDVAM

-330 NMREAY
+330 NMKDAY
-336 PDLERNREF
+336 PDLQRNREF
-345 ILKVI
+345 VLKVI
-350 EQEEARFHDTLGAG
+350 EQEEARFHDTL
-364 LAILDGMV
+364 D
-372 GYRKRYAPMIPGVVA
+372 
-387 AGMNQLLGRENA
+387 AGMTHLET
-399 SIVLEAHGFEGYFT
+399 IVSGGN
-413 ESDSDHQTGEA
+413 G
-424 LAAEVLAHSVGD
+424 
-436 WMQLRDEQGSV
+436 
-447 TNVQGALNR
+447 NR
-456 VERWANSL
+456 VIAAVD
-464 SKYEVFRL
+464 VFRL
-472 YDTYGFPPEITK
+472 YDTYGFPPELTE
-484 EVAAEYG
+484 EVAAG
-491 LSVDMEGF
+491 HGFGVDMKGF

-512 AKAFAKDKMSEA
+512 AKAFGKDKMAEA
-524 YAAVGLGATR
+524 YAAAGLGATR
-534 FTGYETLA
+534 FTGYELLA

-547 VGLLRG
+547 VGLLRE
-553 GVSAQRVGGGEEL
+553 GVSVQRVGVGEEV
-566 ELVTMET
+566 EVVTMET

-587 EIKGSAGRFIVEDT
+587 EIAGADGRFMVEDT

-611 RGRVVDGEMVVGDPV
+611 RGRVVDGEMGVGDAV
-626 TMTVDSGHRKE
+626 KMTVDQGHRRE
-637 SARNHTATHLLHA
+637 ATRNHTATHLLHA
-650 ALRQVLGQHVRQA
+650 ALREVLGQHVRQA

-680 GLGRADLHDIRN
+680 GLGQADLHDIRN
-692 LVNEKIS
+692 LVNDKIR
-699 SDLQITN
+699 SDLAVSN
-706 DEAPYPEAISRGA
+706 DSAPYPEAINRGA

-725 KYPDVVRLVSMGD
+725 KYPDVVRLVSMGE
-738 GDDRF
+738 GVDRF

-776 IEAVTGGSVQDLLV
+776 IEAVTGASVQALLAK
-790 RRYDLVEELSAQ
+790 RYDLVDEISAQ
-802 LKSPA
+802 LQSAPEDISEKISGLM
-807 EEIVDKVAALVEER
+807 EEL
-821 DAERRRADRLER
+821 DAQRRRADKLER
-833 NAARREAEGLLG
+833 DAGRREAEDLLSQ
-845 RVQDVDGARVV
+845 VQDVDGAKVV
-856 AARVDAPNVE
+856 TAQVDAPNVE
-866 TMREMGDYLKAK
+866 TMREMGDLLKAK
-878 LGSVFVVLA
+878 LGSVFVVLG

-898 MATSDLTAKGV
+898 MSTPDLASKGV

-940 SKVSAALE
+940 SKVSAALG
-948 EVARLVREGGS
+948 EVARLVREGGG

>member
-1 MNSDE
+1 MKSDE
-6 LRRTFLSFYES
+6 LRREFLSFYES

-42 VVQVKPFFTGEAK
+42 VVQIKPFFTGEAK
-55 APAPRLASCQKCFRT
+55 APAPRIASCQKCFRT

-99 EAIDWA
+99 EAIEWA

-111 RLKLPPEKLWV
+111 KFKLPPEKLWV
-122 SVFLSDDESYELWRA
+122 SVFLDDDESYEYWRT

-199 LVLTEYY
+199 LVLTEYN
-206 QDTEGNRTPLPS
+206 QDIDGNRTPLPS

-239 VYETDGFQAIMGK
+239 VYETDGFQAIMGR

-259 TYGSDKETDAAM
+259 EYGSDKETDVAM

-330 NMREAY
+330 NMKEAY
-336 PDLERNREF
+336 PDLQRNREF
-345 ILKVI
+345 VLKVI
-350 EQEEARFHDTLGAG
+350 EQEEARFHDTLDAG
-364 LAILDGMV
+364 MTHLEAIVSG
-372 GYRKRYAPMIPGVVA
+372 GNGSRVVA
-387 AGMNQLLGRENA
+387 ATDA
-399 SIVLEAHGFEGYFT
+399 
-413 ESDSDHQTGEA
+413 
-424 LAAEVLAHSVGD
+424 
-436 WMQLRDEQGSV
+436 
-447 TNVQGALNR
+447 
-456 VERWANSL
+456 
-464 SKYEVFRL
+464 FRL
-472 YDTYGFPPEITK
+472 YDTYGFPPELTE
-484 EVAAEYG
+484 EVAADHGYG
-491 LSVDMEGF
+491 VDMEGF

-512 AKAFAKDKMSEA
+512 AKAFGKDKMAEA
-524 YAAVGLGATR
+524 YAAAGLGATR
-534 FTGYETLA
+534 FTGYEGLA

-547 VGLLRG
+547 VGLLRE
-553 GVSAQRVGGGEEL
+553 GVSVQRVGEGEEV
-566 ELVTMET
+566 EVVTMET
-573 PFYAEG
+573 PFYAES

-587 EIKGSAGRFIVEDT
+587 EIAGVDGRFMVEDT

-611 RGRVVDGEMVVGDPV
+611 RGRVVDGEMGVGDPV
-626 TMTVDSGHRKE
+626 KMTVDPGHRRE
-637 SARNHTATHLLHA
+637 ATRNHTATHLLHA

-680 GLGRADLHDIRN
+680 GLGRADLNDIRN
-692 LVNEKIS
+692 LVNDKIS
-699 SDLQITN
+699 SDLAVSN
-706 DEAPYPEAISRGA
+706 DSAPYSEAINRGA

-725 KYPDVVRLVSMGD
+725 KYPDVVRLVSMGE
-738 GDDRF
+738 GDNRF

-776 IEAVTGGSVQDLLV
+776 IEAVTGVSVQDLLAK
-790 RRYDLVEELSAQ
+790 RYDLVDEISAQ
-802 LKSPA
+802 LKSAPEDISEKIA
-807 EEIVDKVAALVEER
+807 GLMEEL
-821 DAERRRADRLER
+821 DAQRRRADRLER
-833 NAARREAEGLLG
+833 DAGRREAEDLLSQ
-845 RVQDVDGARVV
+845 VQDVDGAKVV
-856 AARVDAPNVE
+856 AAQVEAPNVE
-866 TMREMGDYLKAK
+866 TMREMGDLLKAK
-878 LGSVFVVLA
+878 LGSVFVVLG
-887 SVINDRPMFIA
+887 SVINDRPMFVA
-898 MATSDLTAKGV
+898 MSTSDLASKGV

-915 KQVAKVAG
+915 KQVAKVTG
-923 GGGGGSPEM
+923 GGGGGSAEM

-940 SKVSAALE
+940 SKVSAALG
-948 EVARLVREGGS
+948 EVARLVKEGRG

>member
-42 VVQVKPFFTGEAK
+42 VVQIKPFFTGEAK
-55 APAPRLASCQKCFRT
+55 APAPRIASCQKCFRT

-206 QDTEGNRTPLPS
+206 QDMEGNRTPLPS

-286 DGVVPANEGRG
+286 DGVVPGNEGRG

-345 ILKVI
+345 ILKVV
-350 EQEEARFHDTLGAG
+350 EQEEAQFHDTL
-364 LAILDGMV
+364 D
-372 GYRKRYAPMIPGVVA
+372 
-387 AGMNQLLGRENA
+387 AGMSQLEEITGSKHAVHSGDAQPVRF
-399 SIVLEAHGFEGYFT
+399 SFDVPPIPVEGIT
-413 ESDSDHQTGEA
+413 VIRGQD
-424 LAAEVLAHSVGD
+424 
-436 WMQLRDEQGSV
+436 
-447 TNVQGALNR
+447 
-456 VERWANSL
+456 
-464 SKYEVFRL
+464 VFRL
-472 YDTYGFPPEITK
+472 YDTYGFPPELTE
-484 EVAAEYG
+484 EVAAERG
-491 LSVDMEGF
+491 FGVDMEGF
-499 EREMEAQRARSRS
+499 KREMEAQRERSRS

-547 VGLLRG
+547 VGLLRE
-553 GVSAQRVGGGEEL
+553 GVSVQRVGGGEEL
-566 ELVTMET
+566 EVVTMET

-587 EIKGSAGRFIVEDT
+587 EITGPAGRFIVEDT

-626 TMTVDSGHRKE
+626 TMTVDSGHRRE

-699 SDLQITN
+699 SDLQITD
-706 DEAPYPEAISRGA
+706 DEAPYAEAISRGA

-807 EEIVDKVAALVEER
+807 EEIADKVAALVEER
-821 DAERRRADRLER
+821 DSERRRADRLER
-833 NAARREAEGLLG
+833 DAARREAEGLLG
-845 RVQDVDGARVV
+845 QVQDVDGARVV

-887 SVINDRPMFIA
+887 SVINDRPMFVA
-898 MATSDLTAKGV
+898 MATPDLTAKGL

-948 EVARLVREGGS
+948 EVARLVREGGN

>member
-42 VVQVKPFFTGEAK
+42 VVQIKPFFTGEAK
-55 APAPRLASCQKCFRT
+55 APAPRIASCQKCFRT

-252 VSEVTGR
+252 VSGVTGR

-286 DGVVPANEGRG
+286 DGVVPGNEGRG

-350 EQEEARFHDTLGAG
+350 EQEESRFHDTLDAG
-364 LAILDGMV
+364 MAVFDVMV
-372 GYRKRYAPMIPGVVA
+372 GYRYRFAPVVEKILN
-387 AGMNQLLGRENA
+387 GDTGENSPDSFNHLMDVEHLLEVMRESGSNIGDKDNHIEMLRWSENLLG
-399 SIVLEAHGFEGYFT
+399 
-413 ESDSDHQTGEA
+413 
-424 LAAEVLAHSVGD
+424 
-436 WMQLRDEQGSV
+436 
-447 TNVQGALNR
+447 
-456 VERWANSL
+456 
-464 SKYEVFRL
+464 KEVFGL
-472 YDTYGFPPEITK
+472 YDTYGFPPELTE
-484 EVAAEYG
+484 EVAVG
-491 LSVDMEGF
+491 LGFGVDMEGF
-499 EREMEAQRARSRS
+499 EREMEAQRTRSRS
-512 AKAFAKDKMSEA
+512 AKAFGKDKMAEA

-547 VGLLRG
+547 VGLLRE
-553 GVSAQRVGGGEEL
+553 GVSVQRVGGGEEL
-566 ELVTMET
+566 EVVTMET

-587 EIKGSAGRFIVEDT
+587 EITGPEGRFIVEDT

-626 TMTVDSGHRKE
+626 TMTVDPGHRRE

-699 SDLQITN
+699 SDLEITK
-706 DEAPYPEAISRGA
+706 DEAPYAEAISRGA

-743 SFEVCGGTHVGRT
+743 SFEVCGGMHVGRT

-790 RRYDLVEELSAQ
+790 QRYDLVEELSAQ

-807 EEIVDKVAALVEER
+807 DEISDKVAALVEER
-821 DAERRRADRLER
+821 DSERRRADRLER
-833 NAARREAEGLLG
+833 DAARREAEGLLG
-845 RVQDVDGARVV
+845 RVQDVDGAKVV

-866 TMREMGDYLKAK
+866 TMREMGDFLKAK
-878 LGSVFVVLA
+878 LGSVFVVLV
-887 SVINDRPMFIA
+887 SVINDRPMFVA
-898 MATSDLTAKGV
+898 MATHDLTAKGV

>member
-1 MNSDE
+1 MGFAYNRETNHVGVTQRKREELNSDE

-99 EAIDWA
+99 EAIEWA

-122 SVFLSDDESYELWRA
+122 SVFLSDDESYELWQA

-330 NMREAY
+330 KMREAY

-345 ILKVI
+345 ILNVI
-350 EQEEARFHDTLGAG
+350 EQEEARFHDTLDAG
-364 LAILDGMV
+364 LIEVEKLTFNIGRLDINL
-372 GYRKRYAPMIPGVVA
+372 RKVEVIPPKPIEEESQTSEELVIK
-387 AGMNQLLGRENA
+387 GR
-399 SIVLEAHGFEGYFT
+399 
-413 ESDSDHQTGEA
+413 D
-424 LAAEVLAHSVGD
+424 
-436 WMQLRDEQGSV
+436 
-447 TNVQGALNR
+447 
-456 VERWANSL
+456 
-464 SKYEVFRL
+464 VFRL
-472 YDTYGFPPEITK
+472 YDTYGFPPELTE
-484 EVAAEYG
+484 EVAAERG
-491 LSVDMEGF
+491 FGVDLEEF
-499 EREMEAQRARSRS
+499 EREMEAQRERGRAAQSFR
-512 AKAFAKDKMSEA
+512 KDKMSEA

-534 FTGYETLA
+534 FTGYETLV

-547 VGLLRG
+547 VGLLRE
-553 GVSAQRVGGGEEL
+553 GVSVQRVGGGEEL

-601 QATMLGFYVH
+601 QSTMLGFYVH
-611 RGRVVDGEMVVGDPV
+611 RGKVVDGEMVVGDPV
-626 TMTVDSGHRKE
+626 TMEVDIRHRRD
-637 SARNHTATHLLHA
+637 ATRNHTGTHLLHA
-650 ALRQVLGQHVRQA
+650 ALREVLGQHVRQA

-668 PDRLRFDFTHPV
+668 PNRLRFDFTHPV
-680 GLGRADLHDIRN
+680 GLGQADLNDIRK
-692 LVNEKIS
+692 LVNDKIQ
-699 SDLQITN
+699 SDLLVSN
-706 DEAPYPEAISRGA
+706 DQAPYPEAINRGA

-725 KYPDVVRLVSMGD
+725 KYPDVVRLVSMGE
-738 GDDRF
+738 GDDKF
-743 SFEVCGGTHVGRT
+743 SFEVCGGTHVDRT
-756 GEVWNFQVT
+756 GEVWMLQIT

-776 IEAVTGGSVQDLLV
+776 MEAVTGRAARNLLV
-790 RRYDLVEELSAQ
+790 HHFDLVEELTDQ
-802 LKSPA
+802 LKSDPDYLGVM
-807 EEIVDKVAALVEER
+807 IKSLMEER
-821 DAERRRADRLER
+821 DDERRRADRLER

-887 SVINDRPMFIA
+887 SVINDRPMFVA
-898 MATSDLTAKGV
+898 MATSDLTAKGL

>member
-42 VVQVKPFFTGEAK
+42 VVQIKPFFTGEAK
-55 APAPRLASCQKCFRT
+55 APAPRIASCQKCFRT

-252 VSEVTGR
+252 VSEMTGR

-286 DGVVPANEGRG
+286 DGVVPGNEGRG

-308 TFARKLGVRE
+308 TFARKLGVLE

-330 NMREAY
+330 NMRGAY

-350 EQEEARFHDTLGAG
+350 EQEEARFHDTLDAG
-364 LAILDGMV
+364 LVEVEKLALDV
-372 GYRKRYAPMIPGVVA
+372 GTLKFELDESGIELIPA
-387 AGMNQLLGRENA
+387 
-399 SIVLEAHGFEGYFT
+399 
-413 ESDSDHQTGEA
+413 
-424 LAAEVLAHSVGD
+424 
-436 WMQLRDEQGSV
+436 
-447 TNVQGALNR
+447 
-456 VERWANSL
+456 
-464 SKYEVFRL
+464 KEVFRL
-472 YDTYGFPPEITK
+472 YDTYGFPPELTE
-484 EVAAEYG
+484 EVAAERG
-491 LSVDMEGF
+491 FGVDMEGF
-499 EREMEAQRARSRS
+499 EREMEAQRTRSRS
-512 AKAFAKDKMSEA
+512 TKAFAKDKMSEA

-534 FTGYETLA
+534 FTGYEMLA

-547 VGLLRG
+547 VGLLRE
-553 GVSAQRVGGGEEL
+553 GVSVQRVGGGEEL
-566 ELVTMET
+566 EVVTMET

-587 EIKGSAGRFIVEDT
+587 EITGSVGRFIVEDT

-626 TMTVDSGHRKE
+626 TMTVDPGHRRE

-699 SDLQITN
+699 SDLEITK
-706 DEAPYPEAISRGA
+706 DEAPYAEAISRGA

-790 RRYDLVEELSAQ
+790 QRYDLVEELSAQ

-807 EEIVDKVAALVEER
+807 DEIADKVAALVEER
-821 DAERRRADRLER
+821 DSERRRADRLER
-833 NAARREAEGLLG
+833 DAARREAEGLLSQ
-845 RVQDVDGARVV
+845 VQDVDGAQVV

-866 TMREMGDYLKAK
+866 TMREMGDFLKAK
-878 LGSVFVVLA
+878 LGSVFVVFA
-887 SVINDRPMFIA
+887 SVINDRPMFVA
-898 MATSDLTAKGV
+898 MATPDLAAKGV

>member
-42 VVQVKPFFTGEAK
+42 VVQIKPFFTGEAK
-55 APAPRLASCQKCFRT
+55 APAPRIASCQKCFRT

-252 VSEVTGR
+252 VSGVTGR

-286 DGVVPANEGRG
+286 DGVVPGNEGRG

-350 EQEEARFHDTLGAG
+350 EQEESRFHDTL
-364 LAILDGMV
+364 D
-372 GYRKRYAPMIPGVVA
+372 
-387 AGMNQLLGRENA
+387 AGMTQ
-399 SIVLEAHGFEGYFT
+399 LEAKFT
-413 ESDSDHQTGEA
+413 FPPMDATVEVSKRI
-424 LAAEVLAHSVGD
+424 AAQD
-436 WMQLRDEQGSV
+436 
-447 TNVQGALNR
+447 
-456 VERWANSL
+456 
-464 SKYEVFRL
+464 VFRL
-472 YDTYGFPPEITK
+472 YDTYGFPSELTEEI
-484 EVAAEYG
+484 AAEHGY
-491 LSVDMEGF
+491 SVDMEGF
-499 EREMEAQRARSRS
+499 EREMEAQRTRSRS

-534 FTGYETLA
+534 FTGYETLT

-547 VGLLRG
+547 VGLLRE
-553 GVSAQRVGGGEEL
+553 GVSVQRVGGGEEL
-566 ELVTMET
+566 EVVTMET

-587 EIKGSAGRFIVEDT
+587 EITGSAGRFVVEDT

-626 TMTVDSGHRKE
+626 TMTVDSGHRRE

-706 DEAPYPEAISRGA
+706 DEAPYAEAISRGA

-807 EEIVDKVAALVEER
+807 EEIADKVAALVEER
-821 DAERRRADRLER
+821 DSERRRADRLER
-833 NAARREAEGLLG
+833 EAARREAEGLLG
-845 RVQDVDGARVV
+845 RVQDVDGAQVV

-887 SVINDRPMFIA
+887 SVINDRPMFVA
-898 MATSDLTAKGV
+898 MATPDLTAKGV

-940 SKVSAALE
+940 SRVSAALE

>member
-1 MNSDE
+1 MGFAYNRETNHVGVTQRKRAELNSDE

-99 EAIDWA
+99 EAIEWA

-111 RLKLPPEKLWV
+111 RLKLPTEKLWV
-122 SVFLSDDESYELWRA
+122 SVFLSDDESYELWRE

-350 EQEEARFHDTLGAG
+350 EQEETQFHDTL
-364 LAILDGMV
+364 D
-372 GYRKRYAPMIPGVVA
+372 
-387 AGMNQLLGRENA
+387 AGMSQLEEITGSKHAVHSGDAQPVRF
-399 SIVLEAHGFEGYFT
+399 SFDVPPIPVEGIT
-413 ESDSDHQTGEA
+413 VIRGQD
-424 LAAEVLAHSVGD
+424 
-436 WMQLRDEQGSV
+436 
-447 TNVQGALNR
+447 
-456 VERWANSL
+456 
-464 SKYEVFRL
+464 VFRL
-472 YDTYGFPPEITK
+472 YDTYGFPPELTE
-484 EVAAEYG
+484 EVAAERG
-491 LSVDMEGF
+491 FGVDMEGF
-499 EREMEAQRARSRS
+499 KREMEAQRERSRS

-547 VGLLRG
+547 VGLLRE
-553 GVSAQRVGGGEEL
+553 GVSVQRVGGGEEL
-566 ELVTMET
+566 EVVTMET

-587 EIKGSAGRFIVEDT
+587 EITGSVGRFIVEDT

-626 TMTVDSGHRKE
+626 TMTVDPGHRRE

-706 DEAPYPEAISRGA
+706 DEAPYAEAISRGA

-807 EEIVDKVAALVEER
+807 EEIADKVAALVEER
-821 DAERRRADRLER
+821 DSERRRADRLER
-833 NAARREAEGLLG
+833 DAARREAEGLLG
-845 RVQDVDGARVV
+845 QVQDVDGARVV

-887 SVINDRPMFIA
+887 SVINDRPMFVA
-898 MATSDLTAKGV
+898 MATPDLTAKGL

-923 GGGGGSPEM
+923 GGGGGTPEM

-948 EVARLVREGGS
+948 EVARLVREGGN